1 MLASYRFPIRIWLV
15 ITSNL
20 FVVFLSAGSVGRL
33 HQALAGEPAANNSPR
48 LAVLLIF
55 DQMRADYILRWEKLF
70 GERGFRRLQQEGAW
84 FRNCYYPYSDT
95 ITGAGHASIATGCS
109 PAEHGIIENDWY
121 DRTTGKDVNCV
132 VAGRYERV
140 PTIPHAEPP
149 SVAEQ
154 KRIAKTSVS
163 PERLLAP
170 TLGDALKQG
179 TGGKGRVVALS
190 LKDRSAVL
198 PAGRRADACYWFDT
212 HDGIFV
218 TSTYYRLQVH
228 PWVAAFNAT
237 QPADHWFGKAWTRF
251 RPDLEYE
258 FYSGPDDVRAEGR
271 GFGQERTFPHPM
283 MGGKPKI
290 SDDYYQAVITS
301 PYGNELLL
309 ELALRAVDAEHLGRS
324 DAPDLLSVSFSSN
337 DLIGHCWGPDSQE
350 VFDVTLRSDQI
361 VQRLLDHLDSSVGKG
376 RYVVALTA
384 DHGVC
389 PLPEVARAKGKDA
402 GRVPAELLGS
412 RAEAFLDKMFGQSD
426 QKARWLE
433 AKASPWIYLNRAL
446 LQQRGLD
453 QAVVEEALAGW
464 LKQQPGVLTAYTR
477 SQLLKGVPA
486 GDSIGVRVRRSFQSD
501 RSGDV
506 AVVLKPYYLFSSP
519 FLTGTTH
526 GTPHEYDTH
535 VPLMV
540 LGTGIRP
547 GVHAESVTPLATA
560 TILAHALGIPR
571 PARSQAPLPEG
582 VFVAP

>member
-1 MLASYRFPIRIWLV
+1 MPVPVVSGLPSTITLPTTGTRLLLESPHPATRAIPTPTQTTRKPGPWSSVWKRDKAHPPFCVPVNPEEVGECPFDSVPLSVTTAARDARTVATDFGPFTSQACRFARPTRDDLVGGPFAPYPDECGYLNALRGSAPKTISHQGFFMLASYRFPIRIWLV

-290 SDDYYQAVITS
+290 SDDYYQAVI
-301 PYGNELLL
+301 
-309 ELALRAVDAEHLGRS
+309 D
-324 DAPDLLSVSFSSN
+324 
-337 DLIGHCWGPDSQE
+337 
-350 VFDVTLRSDQI
+350 
-361 VQRLLDHLDSSVGKG
+361 
-376 RYVVALTA
+376 
-384 DHGVC
+384 
-389 PLPEVARAKGKDA
+389 
-402 GRVPAELLGS
+402 
-412 RAEAFLDKMFGQSD
+412 
-426 QKARWLE
+426 
-433 AKASPWIYLNRAL
+433 
-446 LQQRGLD
+446 
-453 QAVVEEALAGW
+453 
-464 LKQQPGVLTAYTR
+464 
-477 SQLLKGVPA
+477 
-486 GDSIGVRVRRSFQSD
+486 
-501 RSGDV
+501 
-506 AVVLKPYYLFSSP
+506 
-519 FLTGTTH
+519 
-526 GTPHEYDTH
+526 
-535 VPLMV
+535 
-540 LGTGIRP
+540 
-547 GVHAESVTPLATA
+547 
-560 TILAHALGIPR
+560 
-571 PARSQAPLPEG
+571 
-582 VFVAP
+582 